1 MNVTAFGKVDLP
13 FGARPKAIFGSDIGH
28 WDVTHMNGVLAEAY
42 EMVEDGKIDAD
53 DFRVF
58 TFTNPARLHAEMNPN
73 FFKGAVVE
81 DTVDKLLA
89 PSSGAQTAE

>member
-28 WDVTHMNGVLAEAY
+28 WDVTHMNGVPA
-42 EMVEDGKIDAD
+42 DAN
-53 DFRVF
+53 DFRDL

-73 FFKGAVVE
+73 FFKGTVVE

-89 PSSGAQTAE
+89 LSSGA